1 MPKKRKTTLS
11 KSQKSKKK
19 KKTTEVLVAADNKMY
34 TKTARILMKLLDKF
48 NVSYIV
54 EDIERMRSDY
64 GDSDKSGFDHSY
76 FYKTVVDSFI
86 QEGGGDHSNLVQA
99 HTRNNFYRD
108 CAIHTIRK
116 INKGYRGTY
125 KCVDLG
131 CGPRLLLGVTFGK
144 EWLRLMTSSST
155 TLEITGIDAHETFVK
170 KAVRVLC
177 WSVHTK
183 R

>member
-1 MPKKRKTTLS
+1 
-11 KSQKSKKK
+11 
-19 KKTTEVLVAADNKMY
+19 
-34 TKTARILMKLLDKF
+34 MKLLDKF

-155 TLEITGIDAHETFVK
+155 TLEITGIDADETFVK

-177 WSVHTK
+177 WSALITHEDTISNTNTRTNRYDTQAPRRFTIKKVMS